1 MSLPIIDQAGAV
13 VATIEEPTAGQL
25 WNAGLNKLFGGQ
37 EALYT
42 EDCPECGADRY
53 ILADSEPRSEEL
65 VIKHF
70 ECLECGYTYSE
81 PID

>member
-1 MSLPIIDQAGAV
+1 MGFPIIDQTGAV
-13 VATIEEPTAGQL
+13 VAPIEAPTAGQL

-42 EDCPECGADRY
+42 EDCPERGADRY
-53 ILADSEPRSEEL
+53 TLADSEPRGEEL

-70 ECLECGYTYSE
+70 ECLECGYVFRT
-81 PID
+81 D